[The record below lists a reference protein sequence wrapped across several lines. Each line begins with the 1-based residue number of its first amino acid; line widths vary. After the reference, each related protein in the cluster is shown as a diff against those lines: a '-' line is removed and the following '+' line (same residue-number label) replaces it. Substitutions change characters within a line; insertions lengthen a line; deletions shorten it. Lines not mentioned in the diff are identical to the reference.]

1 MHQSMYKPIAKLI
14 TFVIVLCTSILLYG
28 CERNNVDP
36 VQELVDSFNEDSLDF
51 KLYYLGKDVNLLDLE
66 VTYVTSISSI
76 SFNHLNEY
84 TFIVINNLDGLI
96 DFQLE
101 ELITLKT
108 DIETYGYA
116 FYYFGNSD
124 FDVFHESGLLKNE
137 VMDPSSLS
145 FGYVREGDRYINVIG
160 TWDITANQ
168 ISNTNDLLF
177 LELLLNEF
185 KYQVNITS

>member
-1 MHQSMYKPIAKLI
+1 MHQSMYKSIAKSI
-14 TFVIVLCTSILLYG
+14 TFVIVLCISILLYG

-36 VQELVDSFNEDSLDF
+36 IQELVDSFNEDALDF
-51 KLYYLGKDVNLLDLE
+51 KMFYFGKDVNLLDLE
-66 VTYVTSISSI
+66 VTNVTSISSI
-76 SFNHLNEY
+76 PFNHFNEN
-84 TFIVINNLDGLI
+84 TFIVINNLDDDY

-101 ELITLKT
+101 DLITLKT

-124 FDVFHESGLLKNE
+124 FDVFYESGLLKNE

-177 LELLLNEF
+177 LELMLNEF
-185 KYQVNITS
+185 KYQINMTS